1 MAGKSKTKYSGGVK
15 QDRKILLLLAAVIL
29 IPVLLYTGLELSRV
43 RERENL
49 LRESYRAQLKAIL
62 FSVNQR
68 CWDTVES
75 WGNHL
80 RMITQRSSPRV
91 EPQELSALLE
101 ELPRRYSPIAGAFV
115 KQQDSW
121 SFGVAGS
128 LAGSRTAMQEMI
140 AAALID
146 SARQVQRLTSQAAKG
161 YFRAL
166 PIQFNAAREQDWDL
180 LFVFSLADSSRLAHE
195 MLGGLLISS
204 RIFVDR
210 IVQPYV
216 STFRE
221 QGLTVTVASD
231 SSTILAN
238 DRAREDIATRL
249 WILPRFTLAIQTEGQ
264 TSGELA
270 SAKTQQSLFVIVMLN
285 VAILAAVFVLMRTLW
300 RETQLARLKADFVA
314 HVSHDL
320 RTPLGLIRMF
330 AETLMLGRAREEEK
344 KHEYYG
350 IIAREAERLTH
361 MVNNVLDFSRLEAG
375 GKEFAMHDLLLNEVI
390 ANALASYRFHLQQR
404 QFRVEEKIANRL
416 PPVKGDAQAV
426 SQAFLNLLDNAIK
439 YSDQNKHIIV
449 EVDCNERHAI
459 VRVTDHGRGIAPQY
473 HDKIFNKFYRID
485 HAGGDSKGAGI
496 GLAIVQHI
504 MQAHHG
510 SVEVQSAPGKG
521 STFSLKFP
529 LHKELHGNDTDH

>member
-1 MAGKSKTKYSGGVK
+1 MAEKSKTKYSGGVR
-15 QDRKILLLLAAVIL
+15 QDRKILLLLAAVVL

-80 RMITQRSSPRV
+80 RMITQRSSPRL

-101 ELPRRYSPIAGAFV
+101 ELPRRYGPIAGAFV
-115 KQQDSW
+115 KQQDLW
-121 SFGVAGS
+121 SFGIADS
-128 LAGSRTAMQEMI
+128 LAARRATMQRMI

-146 SARQVQRLTSQAAKG
+146 SARQIQRIVSQAAKG

-166 PIQFNAAREQDWDL
+166 PIQFNTAGEQDWDL
-180 LFVFSLADSSRLAHE
+180 LFIFPLADSSRLAHE
-195 MLGGLLISS
+195 MLGGFLISS
-204 RIFVDR
+204 GIFVDR

-231 SSTILAN
+231 SSAILAN
-238 DRAREDIATRL
+238 DRTREDIATRL
-249 WILPRFTLAIQTEGQ
+249 WILPRFTLAIQTEDQANGD
-264 TSGELA
+264 LA
-270 SAKTQQSLFVIVMLN
+270 SAKTHQSFFLVIMLN
-285 VAILAAVFVLMRTLW
+285 LAILAAVFVLMRTLW
-300 RETQLARLKADFVA
+300 RETQLARLKSDFVA

-330 AETLMLGRAREEEK
+330 AETLMLGRVRETEK
-344 KHEYYG
+344 QHEYYG

-375 GKEFAMHDLLLNEVI
+375 GKEFEMQDLRLSEVI
-390 ANALASYRFHLQQR
+390 TNALASYRFHLEQR

-439 YSDQNKHIIV
+439 YSDHNKHIIIAI
-449 EVDCNERHAI
+449 DCNDSHAS
-459 VRVTDHGRGIAPQY
+459 VHVTDHGRGIAPQY
-473 HDKIFNKFYRID
+473 LDKIFNKFYRVD
-485 HAGGDSKGAGI
+485 RVGGDSKGAGI
-496 GLAIVQHI
+496 GLAIVRHI

-510 SVEVQSAPGKG
+510 SVEVQSTPGRG

-529 LHKELHGNDTDH
+529 LHREFHGQNTDH

>member
-1 MAGKSKTKYSGGVK
+1 MAEKSKTKYSGGIT

-29 IPVLLYTGLELSRV
+29 IPVLVYTGLELSRV

-49 LRESYRAQLKAIL
+49 LRESYHAQLKAIL

-80 RMITQRSSPRV
+80 RMITQRSPRGLA
-91 EPQELSALLE
+91 PKELSTQLE
-101 ELPRRYSPIAGAFV
+101 ELPRRYGPIAGAFI
-115 KQQDSW
+115 KQQDLW
-121 SFGVAGS
+121 SFGVAGN
-128 LAGSRTAMQEMI
+128 LAGRRAAMQEMI

-146 SARQVQRLTSQAAKG
+146 SAHQIQRLASQAAKG

-166 PIQFNAAREQDWDL
+166 PLQFNAAGEQDWDL
-180 LFVFSLADSSRLAHE
+180 LFIFPLADSSRFTHE

-231 SSTILAN
+231 SGAVLAN
-238 DRAREDIATRL
+238 DLEREDIATRL

-270 SAKTQQSLFVIVMLN
+270 SAKTQQSLFLIIMLN

-300 RETQLARLKADFVA
+300 RETQLARLKSDFVA

-344 KHEYYG
+344 RHEYYG

-375 GKEFAMHDLLLNEVI
+375 GREFAMQDLHLNEVI
-390 ANALASYRFHLQQR
+390 ASALASYRFHLQQR
-404 QFRVEEKIANRL
+404 QFRVEEKIASDL
-416 PPVKGDAQAV
+416 PPVKADAQAV

-439 YSDQNKHIIV
+439 YSDQNKYIIV
-449 EVDCNERHAI
+449 EVGCNEAHAF
-459 VRVTDHGRGIAPQY
+459 VRITDHGRGIAPQY
-473 HDKIFNKFYRID
+473 HDKIFQKFYRVD
-485 HAGGDSKGAGI
+485 HVGGDSKGAGI

-510 SVEVQSAPGKG
+510 RVEVQSMPNKG

-529 LHKELHGNDTDH
+529 LHRELHGKNIDH